1 MSLKLQIGC
10 TDKTCFLMPGHVY
23 NRCFKIN
30 IIHVVMFQ
38 VAVFL
43 QKIPI
48 QKCSLRLRQGYIFC
62 VCNCRS
68 LSIIYIILQHLLRRD
83 GEMFKVF
90 KEDYKIPIA
99 FLMGGGYQVS
109 SYTRIKFFNFKE
121 M

>member
-1 MSLKLQIGC
+1 MCLQSYKIGC
-10 TDKTCFLMPGHVY
+10 ADKTCFLMSGHIY

-68 LSIIYIILQHLLRRD
+68 LSIIYINTA
-83 GEMFKVF
+83 
-90 KEDYKIPIA
+90 A
-99 FLMGGGYQVS
+99 FIEERWGNVQG
-109 SYTRIKFFNFKE
+109 F
-121 M
+121 